1 MSNNQILCFCT
12 CSKNNKE
19 HYLKNIKHW
28 RNQILSNFD
37 NIDLV
42 VFSDGTIE
50 QQIDNVKI
58 INLEPCLGRPTAG
71 GGHFPGWKRSFIQA
85 CKYFLNNNYKYFW
98 HIENDIKLNIEFNKD
113 CINNIKS
120 YLYSDGLYIS
130 FCKQYSFLQSAFMI
144 LNDKTF
150 IKQMIE
156 FYNFN
161 QILNETVCFEASK
174 LRMGNW
180 NIVFNSMRLQNQFF
194 VNIAKKDLSKFDYFA
209 QWNYDNPQL

>member
-58 INLEPCLGRPTAG
+58 INLEPCLGRPAACS
-71 GGHFPGWKRSFIQA
+71 GHFPGWKRSFIQA

-161 QILNETVCFEASK
+161 QILNETTCFEASK